1 MLRGRSLFGFLYAFG
16 KAPERRGWE
25 KVEHRLVWWG
35 WANGG
40 DVALYYPSCFIA
52 MARIGQHTYRIQQC
66 INTGT
71 WHVRSPTEIKA
82 RASWPLDL

>member
-1 MLRGRSLFGFLYAFG
+1 MLWGGRFSVSSMLLGRHLRGG
-16 KAPERRGWE
+16 GWE